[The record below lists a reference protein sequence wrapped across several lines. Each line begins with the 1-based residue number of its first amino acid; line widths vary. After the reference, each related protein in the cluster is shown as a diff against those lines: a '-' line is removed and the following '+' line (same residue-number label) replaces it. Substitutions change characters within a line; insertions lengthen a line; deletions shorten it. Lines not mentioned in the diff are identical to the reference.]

1 MKINKIKINSYGNIS
16 DKEINLEKMNIIYG
30 KNESGKSTIQNFILS
45 TFYGIEKKKSKSDY
59 DKYKP
64 WNNTEEFSGKISYE
78 LDDKKSFE
86 VYRNFENKNP
96 EIYDENGKDISN
108 SFNID
113 KKLGNTFFIDQ
124 IKLDRETL
132 ERTVVSGQN
141 SLRISD
147 DEQENLIQKVSNIIE
162 SGDEE
167 TSFAKAIKKLNAQK
181 LSEVGTDKSQDRP
194 INIAKKNIEEYEA
207 ILEDIENARD
217 NKFDIECKI
226 SDAINEIQ
234 ECNNKNEIY
243 EKIKEI
249 LKNNNEASQ
258 KIKIKEDE
266 ILSNNE
272 KILKTEESISNLE
285 KKKNNKLNIALI
297 IIAIL
302 INVLGFIFI
311 KNNIVKYSLLVL
323 IPLVLLYVFLKNKK
337 NNSNNLN
344 GQLQLLKN
352 RNNELQIEIK
362 KEKEELISKNEIE
375 KNQFIEKYGEDVKD
389 LFNSNIELAITSNQK
404 KKNDFELQKHI
415 LENDYKQIEPKIER
429 LSFTEEQLEIE
440 KENLKRLEERQEE
453 FDLTKELLEKS
464 YEEMKKNITPK
475 FKNDFEEYIKLF
487 TDGKYSKVFLNDGIF
502 VELKNGKNV
511 AIDNLSFGTI
521 QEIYLALRLAITN
534 ELSEE
539 TIPIILDEPFAYFD
553 DDRLK
558 FVLDSLSK
566 INNQII
572 IFTCTEREKRA
583 IEKLN
588 VKYNYI
594 EL

>member
-1 MKINKIKINSYGNIS
+1 
-16 DKEINLEKMNIIYG
+16 
-30 KNESGKSTIQNFILS
+30 
-45 TFYGIEKKKSKSDY
+45 
-59 DKYKP
+59 
-64 WNNTEEFSGKISYE
+64 
-78 LDDKKSFE
+78 
-86 VYRNFENKNP
+86 
-96 EIYDENGKDISN
+96 
-108 SFNID
+108 
-113 KKLGNTFFIDQ
+113 
-124 IKLDRETL
+124 
-132 ERTVVSGQN
+132 
-141 SLRISD
+141 
-147 DEQENLIQKVSNIIE
+147 
-162 SGDEE
+162 
-167 TSFAKAIKKLNAQK
+167 
-181 LSEVGTDKSQDRP
+181 
-194 INIAKKNIEEYEA
+194 
-207 ILEDIENARD
+207 
-217 NKFDIECKI
+217 
-226 SDAINEIQ
+226 
-234 ECNNKNEIY
+234 
-243 EKIKEI
+243 
-249 LKNNNEASQ
+249 
-258 KIKIKEDE
+258 
-266 ILSNNE
+266 
-272 KILKTEESISNLE
+272 
-285 KKKNNKLNIALI
+285 
-297 IIAIL
+297 
-302 INVLGFIFI
+302 VLGFIFI
-311 KNNIVKYSLLVL
+311 KNNIIKYSLLVL